1 MDQSILHL
9 SYNLVVT
16 QRRNRNIFGRLLQ
29 KARINPDSDELYN
42 AYLRHATV
50 RYYYVRTCQQGFL
63 LSTSTFSLLVRT
75 IQSNSRMQKSVF
87 LEDRDS
93 KANLSKQEFL
103 GCRSAHCLR
112 CSGSSRLAHIR
123 ERQFHIL

>member
-42 AYLRHATV
+42 AYLRHATKIDLIH
-50 RYYYVRTCQQGFL
+50 T
-63 LSTSTFSLLVRT
+63 
-75 IQSNSRMQKSVF
+75 
-87 LEDRDS
+87 
-93 KANLSKQEFL
+93 
-103 GCRSAHCLR
+103 
-112 CSGSSRLAHIR
+112 
-123 ERQFHIL
+123 